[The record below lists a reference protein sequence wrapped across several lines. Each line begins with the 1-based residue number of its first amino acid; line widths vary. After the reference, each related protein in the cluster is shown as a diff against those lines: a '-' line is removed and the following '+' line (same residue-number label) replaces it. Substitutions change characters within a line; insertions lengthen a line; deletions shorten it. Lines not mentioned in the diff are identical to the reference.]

1 MQPLEIQPMEL
12 LDSTFKAHKIKM
24 NLICSIDYC
33 WLIISNSTKYG
44 PSSGRMWNNVTNVNV
59 FAYDAQQEYMI
70 PSNNALTNSQKS
82 MRCSN
87 NVLISCR
94 VFREQLGASDHWTR
108 LRIALNTCIGYVAMR
123 TRVQDWIC
131 VCILMSP
138 VAGGHSPLDRS
149 WTRVF
154 ISCSNNVLTIP
165 QKTSIVISCESF
177 TNARR
182 QAQ

>member
-1 MQPLEIQPMEL
+1 MEL

-70 PSNNALTNSQKS
+70 PSNNALTNSQKAWDVAI
-82 MRCSN
+82 MFWYHA
-87 NVLISCR
+87 
-94 VFREQLGASDHWTR
+94 VFLGSSLVPVITGHVFASHWTR
-108 LRIALNTCIGYVAMR
+108 CDADMCPRLDMCLYPNE
-123 TRVQDWIC
+123 
-131 VCILMSP
+131 S
-138 VAGGHSPLDRS
+138 GGRWPLDRS